1 MQKLEKKQK
10 GQIPKRKVSSQRN
23 TIGTKFSGILQPS
36 TPGSVTSTLLLGKP
50 LGNLKNLRKHAPTLG
65 LSLKLP
71 QCGMRKIV
79 VVLVALLVLVPASV
93 ASAHDPIIL
102 TSEQTT
108 PASGPL
114 LVDGTISFALYGSLE
129 SSTDT
134 RGFRVQFQDDDPLYL
149 SILIPD
155 LAPENELGND
165 LLPTLEVL
173 DPTGAVSTF
182 EPTERVTFAE
192 PYTGTNYVRLLE
204 YEGVALGGI
213 YEITI
218 KGKAASRFTVSV
230 GKIEQFGTAVEDIDN
245 RDLGVA
251 GVMTWYMPKAT
262 DDVVAP
268 ADSPST
274 TSGSSTSMVLVVLVA
289 VGLAVL
295 VGARV
300 LKARRREVS

>member
-1 MQKLEKKQK
+1 
-10 GQIPKRKVSSQRN
+10 
-23 TIGTKFSGILQPS
+23 
-36 TPGSVTSTLLLGKP
+36 
-50 LGNLKNLRKHAPTLG
+50 
-65 LSLKLP
+65 
-71 QCGMRKIV
+71 
-79 VVLVALLVLVPASV
+79 
-93 ASAHDPIIL
+93 
-102 TSEQTT
+102 
-108 PASGPL
+108 
-114 LVDGTISFALYGSLE
+114 
-129 SSTDT
+129 
-134 RGFRVQFQDDDPLYL
+134 VQFQEDDPLYL

-155 LAPENELGND
+155 LAPENALGND

-173 DPTGAVSTF
+173 DPTGAISTF

-192 PYTGTNYVRLLE
+192 PYTGTNYVQLLE

-251 GVMTWYMPKAT
+251 GVMDWYMPEAA

-268 ADSPST
+268 AETST
-274 TSGSSTSMVLVVLVA
+274 APASDNSTVVLLVLLVA
-289 VGLAVL
+289 AGVAVL

-300 LKARRREVS
+300 LKARKQQQP

>member
-1 MQKLEKKQK
+1 M
-10 GQIPKRKVSSQRN
+10 
-23 TIGTKFSGILQPS
+23 
-36 TPGSVTSTLLLGKP
+36 
-50 LGNLKNLRKHAPTLG
+50 
-65 LSLKLP
+65 
-71 QCGMRKIV
+71 
-79 VVLVALLVLVPASV
+79 VLVALLVLMPASV

-134 RGFRVQFQDDDPLYL
+134 RGFRVQFQEDDPLYL

-192 PYTGTNYVRLLE
+192 PYTGTNYVQLLE

-245 RDLGVA
+245 RDVGVA
-251 GVMTWYMPKAT
+251 GVMDWYMPEVT

-268 ADSPST
+268 TDSSST
-274 TSGSSTSMVLVVLVA
+274 TSGSSTSMLLVLLVA
-289 VGLAVL
+289 AGVAVV

-300 LKARRREVS
+300 LKARKQQQP

>member
-1 MQKLEKKQK
+1 MLA
-10 GQIPKRKVSSQRN
+10 V
-23 TIGTKFSGILQPS
+23 
-36 TPGSVTSTLLLGKP
+36 LLML
-50 LGNLKNLRKHAPTLG
+50 
-65 LSLKLP
+65 
-71 QCGMRKIV
+71 M
-79 VVLVALLVLVPASV
+79 PASV

-134 RGFRVQFQDDDPLYL
+134 RGFRVQFQEDDPLYL

-192 PYTGTNYVRLLE
+192 PYTGTNYVQLLE

-245 RDLGVA
+245 RDVGVA
-251 GVMTWYMPKAT
+251 GVMDWYMPEVT

-268 ADSPST
+268 TDSSST
-274 TSGSSTSMVLVVLVA
+274 TSGSSTSMLLVLLVA
-289 VGLAVL
+289 AGVAVV

-300 LKARRREVS
+300 LKARKQQQP

>member
-1 MQKLEKKQK
+1 MNAGRDGKVGKAAGSRVE
-10 GQIPKRKVSSQRN
+10 GIPKIEQV
-23 TIGTKFSGILQPS
+23 
-36 TPGSVTSTLLLGKP
+36 GKP
-50 LGNLKNLRKHAPTLG
+50 VTGWLNHQHINNDHWVKPTHRQ
-65 LSLKLP
+65 KLP

-79 VVLVALLVLVPASV
+79 GVLVALLVLMPASV

-134 RGFRVQFQDDDPLYL
+134 RGFRVQFQEDDALYL

-192 PYTGTNYVRLLE
+192 PYTGTNYVQLLE

-251 GVMTWYMPKAT
+251 GAMDWYMPEVA

-268 ADSPST
+268 ADSSST
-274 TSGSSTSMVLVVLVA
+274 TSGSSTSMLLVVLAA
-289 VGLAVL
+289 VGVAVL

-300 LKARRREVS
+300 LKARKQQQP

>member
-1 MQKLEKKQK
+1 
-10 GQIPKRKVSSQRN
+10 
-23 TIGTKFSGILQPS
+23 
-36 TPGSVTSTLLLGKP
+36 
-50 LGNLKNLRKHAPTLG
+50 
-65 LSLKLP
+65 
-71 QCGMRKIV
+71 MRKIV
-79 VVLVALLVLVPASV
+79 VVLAALLVLMPASV

-134 RGFRVQFQDDDPLYL
+134 RGFRVQFQEDDPLYL

-192 PYTGTNYVRLLE
+192 PYTGTNYVQLLE

-251 GVMTWYMPKAT
+251 GVMDWYASEDVMDT
-262 DDVVAP
+262 DVVTPAETSTAP
-268 ADSPST
+268 ASDNST
-274 TSGSSTSMVLVVLVA
+274 VVLLVLLVA
-289 VGLAVL
+289 VGVAVL

-300 LKARRREVS
+300 LKARKQQQP